1 MRVSRRACK
10 PHSTMKKALFYETE
24 KALPL
29 STIKVTVVNEGLDA
43 EGLAKKIREGDE
55 IYIKMNNQ

>member
-1 MRVSRRACK
+1 
-10 PHSTMKKALFYETE
+10 MKKALFYETE